1 MAPVPGHQP
10 QKHRGLYLLL
20 LALLAAGSMLF
31 YVQKILIPYQV
42 ADAAAHH
49 RPRGT
54 LSDLYPRWVGVRDLL
69 LKHEDPYSDE
79 VTREIQLGYYGRVL
93 DPTRPDDPKDEQR
106 FAYPVYVVFLLAPTV
121 KMPFGTV
128 RIGFTWLLLIL
139 TAVSVPLWLTF
150 LRWKV
155 RRVAVVTLIIFAIST
170 YAAVQGI
177 KLQQLSLLVGGLLAI
192 CAALLAAGQLLLAG
206 VCLGI
211 ASIKPQLVVLLAA
224 WLCLWS
230 VSRWRER
237 KNFAIAFLVTVAVLV
252 VGGQFLLPGW
262 IAKFVDGLKAY
273 TRYTQGV
280 PTLDLLATPLGGTI
294 LNSFIVFGTAV
305 VCWRAKRAAVD
316 SQIFVS
322 TTALVLLVT
331 VLIVPMIAPYNQVLL
346 LPAVLLILRNW
357 REFIGN
363 RGLGRLVL
371 FLAAVVVLWQ
381 WLASIGLLLASFVL
395 PPSTVQAAWALPL
408 WASIAVPVVILP
420 LQVVVLRKLLRGEFG
435 VTVSDTVN
443 HSF

>member
-1 MAPVPGHQP
+1 MLTPRRTNA
-10 QKHRGLYLLL
+10 
-20 LALLAAGSMLF
+20 LAARCRIFIRDGSACAIWCSEH
-31 YVQKILIPYQV
+31 Q
-42 ADAAAHH
+42 
-49 RPRGT
+49 
-54 LSDLYPRWVGVRDLL
+54 
-69 LKHEDPYSDE
+69 DPYSDE

-106 FAYPVYVVFLLAPTV
+106 FAYPVYVAFLLAPTV
-121 KMPFGTV
+121 KIPFGIV
-128 RIGFTWLLLIL
+128 RTGFTWLLLIL
-139 TAVSVPLWLTF
+139 TAVSIPLWLKF
-150 LRWKV
+150 VRWEISWI
-155 RRVAVVTLIIFAIST
+155 ATISLTIFAIST

-192 CAALLAAGQLLLAG
+192 CASLLASGQLLLAG

-211 ASIKPQLVVLLAA
+211 ASIKPQLVALPAA

-230 VSRWRER
+230 ASRWRER
-237 KNFAIAFLVTVAVLV
+237 KNFAIAFLVTLAVLV

-262 IAKFVDGLKAY
+262 IAKFMDGLKAY

-294 LNSFIVFGTAV
+294 LNGFIVLGTAI
-305 VCWRAKRAAVD
+305 VCWRAKRAGVD
-316 SQIFVS
+316 SQIFVA

-331 VLIVPMIAPYNQVLL
+331 VLVVPMIAPYNQVLL
-346 LPAVLLILRNW
+346 LPAIFLIIRNW

-363 RGLGRLVL
+363 RGLGRLVF
-371 FLAAVVVLWQ
+371 FLAAVVVFWQ

-395 PPSTVQAAWALPL
+395 PPSTVQGAWAVPL
-408 WASIAVPVVILP
+408 WASIALPVVVLP
-420 LQVVVLRKLLRGEFG
+420 LQVVLLRKVLRGEFG
-435 VTVSDTVN
+435 VTVSDTAN